1 VSLFSRVQIKRLAAR
16 PGTAFGPNLHTDFYR
31 VDKYRRDFDVH
42 ALKTKTFGSTVASGG
57 ARPKPAADHK
67 VLNGA
72 QEKRNSEAGKPVA
85 VILVRIGWH
94 CAKKNVRIFG
104 AVTKSASCRRQSS
117 SERAGRAMPS
127 SSARLGL
134 ERASTRIPSR
144 TPSRRRARSR
154 GARPRGMAPSA

>member
-16 PGTAFGPNLHTDFYR
+16 PGTAFKPNLHTDFYR
-31 VDKYRRDFDVH
+31 ADKYRRDFDVH
-42 ALKTKTFGSTVASGG
+42 ALKTKTFGSTVTSGG

-94 CAKKNVRIFG
+94 CAKKRSNFWGCNKKCFVP
-104 AVTKSASCRRQSS
+104 ASV
-117 SERAGRAMPS
+117 E
-127 SSARLGL
+127 
-134 ERASTRIPSR
+134 
-144 TPSRRRARSR
+144 
-154 GARPRGMAPSA
+154 